1 MEARARA
8 DKTQIED
15 ENDTDNRSR
24 LVRAPKFVDTS
35 IFGGWGIKL

>member
-1 MEARARA
+1 MEVKARAEHK
-8 DKTQIED
+8 DLED
-15 ENDTDNRSR
+15 QDGTDSRNR

>member
-8 DKTQIED
+8 DH
-15 ENDTDNRSR
+15 NDVEHNETDRNR
-24 LVRAPKFVDTS
+24 LVRAPKFVDTT